1 MIDIVINVTLLAF
14 LAITAVATLHLTNLF
29 AIVMLFGIFSLLS
42 AGLFV
47 VMDAPDVAF
56 TEAAVGAGIS
66 TVLMLATLALVKRP
80 QKPYYAEAPRAH
92 RPWLPLV
99 VVVITGSALVYGT
112 WDIPGFGAPEAPAQT
127 HVARYY
133 IDNALQ
139 ETGVPNIVT
148 AVLASYRG
156 FDTLGE
162 VVVVYTAGVAVLLL
176 IVGGAQKRR
185 PGPGMR
191 GDQMRPNLILHVI
204 AKFVIPLIILFA
216 LYVQFHG
223 DFGPGGGF
231 QAGVIFSAALILY
244 ALVFGLDVAEKII
257 PSRWLHKLA
266 ALGVVIYA
274 GVGVVP
280 LLLGGNYLDY
290 TLLGSN
296 QVAGQHLGILLVEL
310 GVGITVASVMLILFF
325 AFAGRARK

>member
-1 MIDIVINVTLLAF
+1 MIDIVINITLLAF
-14 LAITAVATLHLTNLF
+14 LAITSVAIVRMTNLF

-66 TVLMLATLALVKRP
+66 TVLMLATLALVKRR
-80 QKPYYAEAPRAH
+80 QKPYYDEAPRTH
-92 RPWLPLV
+92 RTWLPLV
-99 VVVITGSALVYGT
+99 VVAITGSALIYGT
-112 WDIPGFGAPEAPAQT
+112 WDIPGFGAPDAPAQT

-133 IDNALQ
+133 IDNAMPD
-139 ETGVPNIVT
+139 TGVPNIVT

-162 VVVVYTAGVAVLLL
+162 VTVIFTAAVAVLLL
-176 IVGGAQKRR
+176 IGGKRPKPR
-185 PGPGMR
+185 VKTNK
-191 GDQMRPNLILHVI
+191 MRPNLILHVI

-231 QAGVIFSAALILY
+231 QAGVIFSAAFILY
-244 ALVFGLDVAEKII
+244 SLVFGLDTAEKII
-257 PSRWLHKLA
+257 PPHWLRILA

-274 GVGVVP
+274 GVGMES

-296 QVAGQHLGILLVEL
+296 QIAGQHLGILLVEL
-310 GVGITVASVMLILFF
+310 GVGITVAAAMLILFF
-325 AFAGRARK
+325 AFAGRGRD